1 MYWQEDGSRPETVG
15 MTAAEQVGRID
26 EQSERRPELD
36 AIRALVVAGLV
47 FFHASL
53 VFDTRDDYYVKNAA
67 TTEATTVSAALGVVW
82 AMPVLF
88 LVAGL
93 GTWHSLRRRGPGG
106 VVRERL
112 LRIGVPL
119 VFGTVVLVPIPQWLR
134 YRGEH
139 PDEHMSYG
147 KFLGRFF
154 DVRPDPADF
163 PFVVD
168 GDWFEVGHL
177 WFLVLLLV
185 FSLLTV
191 AAAWCIPGRVAARSR
206 ERAAGAVARSP
217 AAVLALA
224 VPLAAICAGLGME
237 EGFAGWHRWAYL
249 VFFAAG
255 YALASDVRFRQAM
268 RRAAVP
274 AAAAGLVLFALGMPG
289 FMFAGRDD
297 GDAFTDMNAAA
308 IGARTLFGAAGWC
321 WVVAILGLLD
331 RRGGP
336 GKGGT
341 SEAPDP
347 AVDEDPPRQLA
358 GRPGRLRR
366 AYAYFAP
373 AVLPFYVL
381 HQPVLVVVAYGVVGW
396 DLPGPLKYLVVVTLT
411 FAITLAVQDLLVRR
425 VKAMRVLFGMR
436 V

>member
-1 MYWQEDGSRPETVG
+1 MTV
-15 MTAAEQVGRID
+15 AEQIERTDG
-26 EQSERRPELD
+26 QSERRPELD

-53 VFDTRDDYYVKNAA
+53 VFDTRDDYYVKNST

-88 LVAGL
+88 LIAGL
-93 GTWHSLRRRGPGG
+93 GTWHSLRRRGPAG

-112 LRIGVPL
+112 LRIGIPL

-134 YRGEH
+134 HRGEH
-139 PDEHMSYG
+139 PHEHESYG
-147 KFLGRFF
+147 AFLGRFF
-154 DVRPDPADF
+154 DVRADFADF

-168 GDWFEVGHL
+168 GGWFEVGHL
-177 WFLVLLLV
+177 WFLALLLT

-191 AAAWCIPGRVAARSR
+191 AAARCIPGPVAARAR
-206 ERAAGAVARSP
+206 ERAAGVVVRRP
-217 AAVLALA
+217 VAVLTLA
-224 VPLAAICAGLGME
+224 VPLAVICAGLGME

-255 YALASDVRFRQAM
+255 FVLASDVRFRRAM

-274 AAAAGLVLFALGMPG
+274 ATAAGLALFALGMPG

-331 RRGGP
+331 RRNQPSQPSQP
-336 GKGGT
+336 GQPGRDEP
-341 SEAPDP
+341 SEAADP
-347 AVDEDPPRQLA
+347 AAGGNPARQPP
-358 GRPGRLRR
+358 GRPDRLRR
-366 AYAYFAP
+366 GYAYFAP

-381 HQPVLVVVAYGVVGW
+381 HQPVLVAVAYGVVGW
-396 DLPGPLKYLVVVTLT
+396 DLAGPLKYLVIVTLT
-411 FAITLAVQDLLVRR
+411 FATTLVVQDLLVRR
-425 VKAMRVLFGMR
+425 TKATRALFGMR